1 MLVASIGDSVQRGF
15 TVFFAWVPALLGAIA
30 VLLIGYFIAKIVSKL
45 VYRMSHRAGL
55 DRTLHGGPGGNV
67 VQKITS
73 SPSRLLGSIA
83 FWAIFLSAISLA
95 ASVLHIKALTAFVGA
110 IWGYLPNVIAALA
123 IFIIAGLISTAVAAL
138 ASRVMGDTGIGRVVA
153 TGVPILVM
161 TIATFMI
168 LDQLQ
173 IAQNIVIITYAALL
187 GAIALGSALAFG
199 LGGRDVAARM
209 LEGAYTNVQQNK
221 DDWRRDLDQG
231 MSRAKDEASDMKDE
245 YSSSDGGSSRQ
256 ERPRV
261 AQSIGGHATGAPASD
276 SACESAWEDD
286 TRPQNR
292 PI

>member
-1 MLVASIGDSVQRGF
+1 MLVASIGDSVNRGF

-30 VLLIGYFIAKIVSKL
+30 VLIIGYLIAKAVGKL
-45 VYRMSHRAGL
+45 IYKATHRAGL

-67 VQKITS
+67 VRRITT
-73 SPSRLLGSIA
+73 SPSRLLGTIA
-83 FWAIFLSAISLA
+83 FWAIFLSAVSLA

-110 IWGYLPNVIAALA
+110 VWGYLPNVLAALA
-123 IFIIAGLISTAVAAL
+123 IFIVAGLIATGVSTL

-209 LEGAYTNVQQNK
+209 LEGAYTNVQENK
-221 DDWRRDLDQG
+221 DEWKRDLDQG
-231 MSRAKDEASDMKDE
+231 MSRAKDEASNMKDE
-245 YSSSDGGSSRQ
+245 YSDDGSSQR
-256 ERPRV
+256 ERRPRV
-261 AQSIGGHATGAPASD
+261 AQSMGGRASGVPASD
-276 SACESAWEDD
+276 PAFEPTWDD
-286 TRPQNR
+286 ETTRHDR
-292 PI
+292 PV

>member
-1 MLVASIGDSVQRGF
+1 MLVASIGDSVNRGF

-30 VLLIGYFIAKIVSKL
+30 VLLIGYFLAKAVGKL
-45 VYRMSHRAGL
+45 VHRATNRAGL

-73 SPSRLLGSIA
+73 SPSRLLGTIV
-83 FWAIFLSAISLA
+83 FWAIFLSAVSLA

-123 IFIIAGLISTAVAAL
+123 IFIVAGLIATAVAGI
-138 ASRVMGDTGIGRVVA
+138 ASRVLGDTGIGRVVA

-209 LEGAYTNVQQNK
+209 LEGAYSGVQQNK
-221 DDWRRDLDQG
+221 DQWRRDLDQG
-231 MSRAKDEASDMKDE
+231 LTRARDEASSMQDQYAD
-245 YSSSDGGSSRQ
+245 GSSQGGEQR
-256 ERPRV
+256 RRV
-261 AQSIGGHATGAPASD
+261 AQSIGGRSSGVPAPEA
-276 SACESAWEDD
+276 AYETAWEDET
-286 TRPQNR
+286 TRHDGPV
-292 PI
+292 